1 MEMHPDGGHVYFG
14 DMLVLEYHGPN
25 GFHFT
30 AVRSAE
36 AHRARDV
43 VRAVD
48 HHDGSL
54 TINYVKD
61 NDVLETVLYRE
72 PTERYKS
79 RFCSNDPAYKSCER
93 LVKRG
98 LIPLTQEWAHDD
110 SGDLNY
116 PWLLFVFH
124 ARRMLDLA
132 PLSTPVCPEITLV

>member
-1 MEMHPDGGHVYFG
+1 MKMHHPAGGHVYFG
-14 DMLVLEYHGPN
+14 DMLVLEYHGPD

-36 AHRARDV
+36 AHRAREV

-54 TINYVKD
+54 TIKFVKD
-61 NDVLETVLYRE
+61 NDVLEMVLYQE
-72 PTERYKS
+72 QTERYKS
-79 RFCSNDPAYKSCER
+79 SFCNNVSAYRLCDR

-124 ARRMLDLA
+124 ARLMLGLA
-132 PLSTPVCPEITLV
+132 PLSTPMIAA